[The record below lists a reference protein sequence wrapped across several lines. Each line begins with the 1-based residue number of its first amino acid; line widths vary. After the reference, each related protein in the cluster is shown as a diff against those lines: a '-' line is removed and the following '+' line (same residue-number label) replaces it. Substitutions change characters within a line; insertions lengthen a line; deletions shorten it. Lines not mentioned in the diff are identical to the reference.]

1 MENNSSRSRSSPTP
15 IQVKQKLRK
24 IKQRR
29 REPRAIVEPIENI
42 YETVIEGACPMKPKS
57 DGAGGPGD
65 SGGKNDDDG
74 PTTLGNTQKQATNG
88 LNKVILWFQKAWK
101 YIVDHAILA
110 VDAPDVIIQEFTRKF
125 AQALTSANATDKMV
139 DYVAIQVRHLITLFV
154 VWLAIYNVYFTM
166 YARQYGFELE
176 KIDPAKI
183 WQPFKY
189 VYAAAIWPI
198 GKLND
203 AVMAMHSGLNPP
215 DTVASPEAKNKHN
228 YMSSPKKL
236 GVVALVVLTIPL
248 VFIEF
253 NYLQRLSVSFHDLS
267 NNGNRGG
274 QTTMAGLC
282 ILLVLAGYVAMENW
296 EPPQG
301 GTLVIVM
308 WVLGKIF
315 HLAICIMYGTP
326 MFLIALTVYTIS
338 AIFFPIFYK
347 ANIGGFSYYNTIFSD
362 LYNAI
367 YIVFHAGKKDKTPN
381 TEKPFRER
389 MKDRLGWT
397 IQKLYGYSFE
407 ISLFILFVISTDHYV
422 KNYKSVVSDDSKIP
436 HFKNVN
442 VSGYKEEADI
452 DGNCNAVFKD
462 GSINI
467 PTISGPPEK
476 FSHHLFSW
484 TIPINVAFII
494 LIGIYGYM
502 VKRPMLDKLDAE
514 NEKKLENGDFKEP
527 LNTIFGK
534 LFRAASSIAALS
546 SVATG
551 SNPAALSSVATG
563 SNPAAAALSS
573 VATGSNP
580 AAALSSV
587 ATGSN
592 PAAAALSSV
601 ATDDIKNVVSGLAP
615 GLTPELTPGLAS
627 TVSASGGGFG
637 KGLLQKTTL

>member
-1 MENNSSRSRSSPTP
+1 MESRSSRSRSSPTP

-57 DGAGGPGD
+57 DGAGGPGE

-110 VDAPDVIIQEFTRKF
+110 VDAPDVIIQKFTHNF
-125 AQALTSANATDKMV
+125 ASALTSANATDKMEV
-139 DYVAIQVRHLITLFV
+139 YVAIQVRHLITLFV

-236 GVVALVVLTIPL
+236 GVVALVVLIIPL

-253 NYLQRLSVSFHDLS
+253 NFLQRLSVSFHDLS
-267 NNGNRGG
+267 NNDNRGG

-308 WVLGKIF
+308 WILGKIF
-315 HLAICIMYGTP
+315 HLAVCIMYGTP

-367 YIVFHAGKKDKTPN
+367 YIVFHAGKEDKTLN
-381 TEKPFRER
+381 TEKSLYER
-389 MKDRLGWT
+389 IMKDRLGWT

-422 KNYKSVVSDDSKIP
+422 KNYKSVVNDDSKIP
-436 HFKNVN
+436 YFKNVN

-514 NEKKLENGDFKEP
+514 NEKKLENGYFKDP

-534 LFRAASSIAALS
+534 LFRAASSIA
-546 SVATG
+546 T
-551 SNPAALSSVATG
+551 
-563 SNPAAAALSS
+563 
-573 VATGSNP
+573 
-580 AAALSSV
+580 
-587 ATGSN
+587 
-592 PAAAALSSV
+592 LSSV
-601 ATDDIKNVVSGLAP
+601 ATDNIKNVVSENVVSGSPVLPPGLAP
-615 GLTPELTPGLAS
+615 VLPPVLAP
-627 TVSASGGGFG
+627 V
-637 KGLLQKTTL
+637 

>member
-1 MENNSSRSRSSPTP
+1 MESRSSRSRSSPTP

-65 SGGKNDDDG
+65 SVGQDDDG

-110 VDAPDVIIQEFTRKF
+110 VDAPDVIIQKFTHNF
-125 AQALTSANATDKMV
+125 ASALTSANATDKMEV
-139 DYVAIQVRHLITLFV
+139 YVAIQVRHLITLFV

-236 GVVALVVLTIPL
+236 GVVALVVLIIPL

-253 NYLQRLSVSFHDLS
+253 NFLQRLSVSFHDLS
-267 NNGNRGG
+267 NNDNRGG

-308 WVLGKIF
+308 WILGKIF
-315 HLAICIMYGTP
+315 HLAVCIMYGTP

-367 YIVFHAGKKDKTPN
+367 YIVFHAGKEDKTLN
-381 TEKPFRER
+381 TEKSLYER
-389 MKDRLGWT
+389 IMKDRLGWT

-422 KNYKSVVSDDSKIP
+422 KNYKSVVNDDSKIP

-514 NEKKLENGDFKEP
+514 NEKKLENGYFKDP

-534 LFRAASSIAALS
+534 LFRAASSIA
-546 SVATG
+546 T
-551 SNPAALSSVATG
+551 
-563 SNPAAAALSS
+563 
-573 VATGSNP
+573 
-580 AAALSSV
+580 
-587 ATGSN
+587 
-592 PAAAALSSV
+592 LSSV
-601 ATDDIKNVVSGLAP
+601 ATDNIKNVVSENVVSGSPVLPPGLAP
-615 GLTPELTPGLAS
+615 VLPPVLAPVSPELAPVLPS

-637 KGLLQKTTL
+637 EGLPLKDSSLTLLNSYR